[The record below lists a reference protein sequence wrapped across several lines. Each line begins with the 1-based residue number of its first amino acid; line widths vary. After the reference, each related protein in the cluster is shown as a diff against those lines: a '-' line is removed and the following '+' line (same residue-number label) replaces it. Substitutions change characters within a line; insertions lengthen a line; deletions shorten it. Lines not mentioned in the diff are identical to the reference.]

1 MPILGQYLIDLSVS
15 VMVGGSLA
23 LFFLAVSVGVLLMD
37 GRVPPRWLWIAIAA
51 QLTLAAEIIEAQEKR
66 RQAGL
71 SFSHYEAHKEVLR
84 AAADFDELRTIMEA
98 RS

>member
-1 MPILGQYLIDLSVS
+1 MTRHSPGQTPGLFLGENMPILGQYLIDLSVS

-51 QLTLAAEIIEAQEKR
+51 IVILIALMPSQETAR
-66 RQAGL
+66 LIAG
-71 SFSHYEAHKEVLR
+71 AG
-84 AAADFDELRTIMEA
+84 A
-98 RS
+98 

>member
-71 SFSHYEAHKEVLR
+71 SFSPYEAHKEVLR

>member
-37 GRVPPRWLWIAIAA
+37 GRVPPRWLWIAIVILMA
-51 QLTLAAEIIEAQEKR
+51 LMPSQETAR
-66 RQAGL
+66 LIAGAG
-71 SFSHYEAHKEVLR
+71 S
-84 AAADFDELRTIMEA
+84 
-98 RS
+98 